1 MISALITIL
10 VALLVL
16 VIVFWIVKIA
26 GEQFGA
32 PAVIIQIVGLIL
44 LLIFLLFLFNQFG
57 GGMHIKG
64 VG

>member
-1 MISALITIL
+1 MISMLITVL

-32 PAVIIQIVGLIL
+32 PPVVIQIIGLIL

-57 GGMHIKG
+57 GGHMKLG
-64 VG
+64 VS